1 MILSLS
7 LADLKH
13 ERLLSICAV
22 AAMTAVLAPLLLL
35 FSLRYGILSTLEHN
49 LSSNPQN
56 LEIRMLSGYTL
67 PKAFFD
73 DLRADPDVGFAVE
86 MTRALSVSADIS
98 CNGRVKSGAECI
110 PTAKGDPLLAFSEIA
125 DLQAEDEVVVS
136 AAVASDMKGRAGDL
150 IRVSISRI
158 KDGQTQRAV
167 HSFKIAGVLP
177 SSLSSGYKLYLPLTV
192 ITAMEDFRD
201 GYEPLIFSDG
211 THQNSA
217 RESFAKVRLYAKD
230 IDSVKPLSDKLRA
243 KYNIQDK
250 LADIEELKAL
260 TRTLNF
266 IFITIAAVSVTG
278 GALAV
283 GGLIFSGISRKER
296 ALALLRIS
304 GLSDCG
310 VILMIVLENM
320 ILSTLA
326 FIFSLLLYEAG
337 AVAFAKYF
345 SQALKE
351 GMVVS
356 KLTYG
361 HLGIF
366 LVASLLLCAFIS
378 AVITACR
385 VLPVTPAQAMRNA

>member
-1 MILSLS
+1 M
-7 LADLKH
+7 
-13 ERLLSICAV
+13 
-22 AAMTAVLAPLLLL
+22 
-35 FSLRYGILSTLEHN
+35 
-49 LSSNPQN
+49 
-56 LEIRMLSGYTL
+56 
-67 PKAFFD
+67 
-73 DLRADPDVGFAVE
+73 
-86 MTRALSVSADIS
+86 
-98 CNGRVKSGAECI
+98 
-110 PTAKGDPLLAFSEIA
+110 
-125 DLQAEDEVVVS
+125 
-136 AAVASDMKGRAGDL
+136 
-150 IRVSISRI
+150 
-158 KDGQTQRAV
+158 

-310 VILMIVLENM
+310 VVFMIVLENM